1 MKNVSA
7 KAGVPV
13 YRLAGG
19 AGFLWV
25 ATFDQNGRGVLQ
37 YLAID
42 DSKIE
47 PSRQVASNTENQAE
61 SNSSAVSP
69 PAVIEP
75 GLQQQSRSQTEEAQA
90 QAQANEDQ
98 YRREEEKRQVEEGD
112 RQLKETQQLLEAQ
125 NRRLAT
131 ITEVAIT
138 IFVLLCG
145 VAVAVFLRV
154 KRPTAPR

>member
-42 DSKIE
+42 ESKIE
-47 PSRQVASNTENQAE
+47 SSRQVTSNSEIHAE
-61 SNSSAVSP
+61 SNSSTVDSP
-69 PAVIEP
+69 VVTQS
-75 GLQQQSRSQTEEAQA
+75 GLQQQSRSLTEDAQTKTKEG
-90 QAQANEDQ
+90 Q
-98 YRREEEKRQVEEGD
+98 YRQEEEKRQVEEAD

-131 ITEVAIT
+131 
-138 IFVLLCG
+138 
-145 VAVAVFLRV
+145 
-154 KRPTAPR
+154 KK

>member
-25 ATFDQNGRGVLQ
+25 ATFDQSGRGVLQ

-47 PSRQVASNTENQAE
+47 SSRQVASNSENQAE
-61 SNSSAVSP
+61 SNSSTVNP
-69 PAVIEP
+69 PVVTQP
-75 GLQQQSRSQTEEAQA
+75 GLQQAEDAQA
-90 QAQANEDQ
+90 QAKEDQ
-98 YRREEEKRQVEEGD
+98 HRQEEEKRQVEEAD
-112 RQLKETQQLLEAQ
+112 RQLKEAQQLLETQ
-125 NRRLAT
+125 NRKPAT
-131 ITEVAIT
+131 IAEVAIT

-145 VAVAVFLRV
+145 VAMAVFLRV
-154 KRPTAPR
+154 KRPTVPQ